1 MINTTVL
8 TGRLTA
14 EPELRYTQSGTAVA
28 NGNIAVTDG
37 YGDNEK
43 TYFFNYEVWR
53 HNAEYMA
60 KYAKKGMMVTL
71 QGKLTQQ
78 TWQATDGSN
87 RSKVVVSVLEVVLPP
102 KSEGNQSVKAEE
114 FQFGEDI
121 DFNTDDLP
129 F

>member
-1 MINTTVL
+1 MINTVVL

-28 NGNIAVTDG
+28 NGSIAVTDG

-60 KYAKKGMMVTL
+60 KYAKKGMMVML

-78 TWQATDGSN
+78 TWQAADGSN

-102 KSEGNQSVKAEE
+102 KSEGSQIS
-114 FQFGEDI
+114 GETI
-121 DFNTDDLP
+121 DFDTNDLP